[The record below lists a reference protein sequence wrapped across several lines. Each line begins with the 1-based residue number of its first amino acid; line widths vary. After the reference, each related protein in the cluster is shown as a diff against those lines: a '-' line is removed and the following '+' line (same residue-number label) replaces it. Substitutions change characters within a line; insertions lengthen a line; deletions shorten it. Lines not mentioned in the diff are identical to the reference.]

1 MVRTKV
7 RWILFELVQDP
18 IIQND
23 KVVFPRT
30 PLDVSEGT
38 ILNSIWSTIT
48 ANYGDFGNGM
58 SRGIVVK
65 WFNPIT
71 RVGIIRVLRD
81 YADMLLASLF
91 FLRRIGDKPCSFRI
105 LHVSGTIIAVQR
117 QAILRDKDI
126 YLEEQAKATERGQV
140 YSITDKMEASSKK
153 INELQAFG

>member
-58 SRGIVVK
+58 SRGIVGK
-65 WFNPIT
+65 
-71 RVGIIRVLRD
+71 
-81 YADMLLASLF
+81 
-91 FLRRIGDKPCSFRI
+91 
-105 LHVSGTIIAVQR
+105 
-117 QAILRDKDI
+117 
-126 YLEEQAKATERGQV
+126 
-140 YSITDKMEASSKK
+140 
-153 INELQAFG
+153 